1 MGFLAALSPFAG
13 PLASIGSALLGGHSA
28 RRGQEA
34 ANRMNMQLAR
44 EQMAFQERMSNT
56 AVTRRMAD
64 MKAGGINPILAGKFD
79 ASTPAGA
86 MATMGNPNAQL
97 GEALAGAGPA
107 AVTSA
112 LAIKM
117 QKKQLEKMDAE
128 IFKTYEEGGLAYD
141 RRGLTKVL
149 QNKGLQ
155 EILNLQTAKE
165 VAEVDRD
172 LKRLQIPG
180 VKAEA
185 DLWNWLA
192 EADIDEMMKFAGKA
206 GPALAGMF
214 RMFILSVRGGK
225 K

>member
-1 MGFLAALSPFAG
+1 
-13 PLASIGSALLGGHSA
+13 
-28 RRGQEA
+28 
-34 ANRMNMQLAR
+34 MNMQLAR

-56 AVTRRMAD
+56 AVSRRMAD
-64 MKAGGINPILAGKFD
+64 MKSAGINPILAGKFD
-79 ASTPAGA
+79 ATTPPGA
-86 MATMGNPNAQL
+86 LATMGNPNAQL

-107 AVTSA
+107 AVNSA
-112 LAIKM
+112 LAIQM

-155 EILNLQTAKE
+155 EILNLQTARE
-165 VAEVDRD
+165 VAEVERD
-172 LKRLQIPG
+172 LKRLNIPG